1 MPNTRANN
9 SSKARVILIDFRKKR
24 KKRKKERKKERK
36 KNSRFDQV
44 IMVLEQSYIL
54 KFVAIIIAC
63 SLDH

>member
-24 KKRKKERKKERK
+24 KKEKKKERK